1 MRSSS
6 SVVVAVVLVRA
17 SGNSE
22 AEGAFD
28 LDAIP
33 VERFGARFTTATS
46 AQPERR
52 GSFVSTGESQAP
64 WIREL
69 AMMGSLGYGRNR
81 RVLGGACGVFGM
93 HRETSV
99 QSGARHL
106 QAPADSVV
114 SKYSVVAKC
123 PGSPAF
129 SVHSARHSG
138 WRASTTP
145 SGAARE
151 QRDGMRR
158 PRPFAGAARG
168 VLVYLAES
176 HQPAFSEVRS

>member
-1 MRSSS
+1 VRSSS

-17 SGNSE
+17 SRNSE

-33 VERFGARFTTATS
+33 IERFGARFTTATS

-69 AMMGSLGYGRNR
+69 AMMGSLGYGRDR

-93 HRETSV
+93 HDHRQGTVENAFFRFKSILGDRLRART
-99 QSGARHL
+99 SGARGTEAL
-106 QAPADSVV
+106 IACSVLNRMFELGRPASV
-114 SKYSVVAKC
+114 AI
-123 PGSPAF
+123 
-129 SVHSARHSG
+129 
-138 WRASTTP
+138 P
-145 SGAARE
+145 S
-151 QRDGMRR
+151 
-158 PRPFAGAARG
+158 
-168 VLVYLAES
+168 
-176 HQPAFSEVRS
+176 